1 MKATLLDP
9 RFKQVCF
16 EEHETKLA
24 AQYVKTDAL
33 IESFKYD
40 ETCIE
45 PSPPKRQKLET
56 VSVFLNLKF
65 RYYS

>member
-1 MKATLLDP
+1 M
-9 RFKQVCF
+9 
-16 EEHETKLA
+16 KLA

-56 VSVFLNLKF
+56 VSAFLNLKF